1 FRYVRNGKAR
11 HVGMGAYEYV
21 TLQEARE
28 RAYEYRRLL
37 AKGGDPLEQKH
48 AGARAVAAERAR
60 AKTFKECALEYIKQ
74 HEDSW
79 RGNASRRQWIGSL
92 ETHVCRKIGAMPVA
106 DIDVAA
112 VLSVLDPMGEIPE
125 TRKRVQRRIASI
137 LEWAALRNLRAD
149 DNPAKRKL
157 FNHKRPAANFA
168 ALP

>member
-1 FRYVRNGKAR
+1 MASMKRLPSARAVAALSTPGRYAIGHGGYLQISIWHTKSWIFRYVRNGKAR

-79 RGNASRRQWIGSL
+79 RGNASWRQWI
-92 ETHVCRKIGAMPVA
+92 
-106 DIDVAA
+106 
-112 VLSVLDPMGEIPE
+112 
-125 TRKRVQRRIASI
+125 
-137 LEWAALRNLRAD
+137 
-149 DNPAKRKL
+149 
-157 FNHKRPAANFA
+157 
-168 ALP
+168 